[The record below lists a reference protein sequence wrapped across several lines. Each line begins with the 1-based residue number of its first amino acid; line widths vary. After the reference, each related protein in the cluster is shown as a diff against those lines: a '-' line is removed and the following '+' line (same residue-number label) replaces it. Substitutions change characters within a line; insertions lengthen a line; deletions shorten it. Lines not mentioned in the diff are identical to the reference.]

1 MKKTRAIEII
11 KELLQNAKDA
21 NIQRGYMNH
30 LDDFEYYALMSGIT
44 NKELIEL
51 GFMPID
57 DEVREKGGFY
67 NEMQN

>member
-1 MKKTRAIEII
+1 MTKARAIEIV

-21 NIQRGYMNH
+21 NFQRGYMSH

-51 GFMPID
+51 GFAPID
-57 DEVREKGGFY
+57 DEVREREGC
-67 NEMQN
+67 